1 MSFYIYIYR
10 HHNQYITD
18 NAAFNARLSLTYIYI
33 KEIILIWGLN
43 FIKEK
48 KKKKKTKFWD

>member
-48 KKKKKTKFWD
+48 KKKKKKKKI